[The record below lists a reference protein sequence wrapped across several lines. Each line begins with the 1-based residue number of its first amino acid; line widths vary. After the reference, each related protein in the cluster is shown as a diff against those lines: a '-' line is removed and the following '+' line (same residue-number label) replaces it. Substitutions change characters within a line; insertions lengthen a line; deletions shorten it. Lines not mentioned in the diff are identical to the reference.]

1 MFNDLDHKGAHS
13 TKTKNP
19 IRRWLMTFAIKFQGF
34 IVTHGTK
41 VSANTTTFFCLT
53 ASNADTQW
61 CQYTDAGAF
70 TF

>member
-1 MFNDLDHKGAHS
+1 
-13 TKTKNP
+13 
-19 IRRWLMTFAIKFQGF
+19 MTFAIKFQGF